1 MKPMRRKRGTP
12 GRPRKP
18 ERVKLKSYGI
28 RLTVAELERLDR
40 YCRAYGRT
48 RSAAIRHFIDTITRD

>member
-1 MKPMRRKRGTP
+1 MRRKRGTP

-18 ERVKLKSYGI
+18 ERLKLQSYGI

-40 YCRAYGRT
+40 YCRTYGRT
-48 RSAAIRHFIDTITRD
+48 RSAAIRHFIDIITKD